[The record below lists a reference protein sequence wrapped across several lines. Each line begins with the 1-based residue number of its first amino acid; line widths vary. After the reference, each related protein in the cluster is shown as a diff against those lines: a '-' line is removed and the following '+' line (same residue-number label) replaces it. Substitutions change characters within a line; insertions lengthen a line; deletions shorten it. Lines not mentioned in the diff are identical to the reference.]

1 MASELDLVAKQKNFI
16 SKIPDHFSASENQCI
31 SLIKIFCLA
40 TNSISDA
47 IFVFPEVDLVN
58 RILI

>member
-16 SKIPDHFSASENQCI
+16 CKIPDHFSASENQCI
-31 SLIKIFCLA
+31 SLIKKFCLP
-40 TNSISDA
+40 TNSIFGA
-47 IFVFPEVDLVN
+47 IFVLPGVDLYN

>member
-31 SLIKIFCLA
+31 SLIKFFCLA

-47 IFVFPEVDLVN
+47 ILVFPGVDL
-58 RILI
+58 